1 MVLARQN
8 HQDSLLSQNPYGRPL
23 SLEVGTQL
31 TMGKKMHIYI
41 YGHPP
46 MICLDAFYIGITM
59 FAYKA

>member
-31 TMGKKMHIYI
+31 TMGKKCIYI
-41 YGHPP
+41 YIWSPP
-46 MICLDAFYIGITM
+46 HDLPRRILYWDYHVCI
-59 FAYKA
+59 